1 MSSLT
6 VEREPGAPGFWPIA
20 FLGTALFGVV
30 LFIAFRWGFGAGILG
45 AAAGVAGIA
54 ILPNY
59 RIAFLGLVIFIPH
72 LGEIDTGGILPVI
85 WLVPFGFA
93 IASWCFQALFNPRQ
107 LYLEPRYTFLYAI
120 FIVICV
126 LSILLGLSPSLI
138 PDWLMLDGL
147 AYHRMREILFA
158 TLIGVLAMSACRTV
172 DDVRR
177 LAWTVVITG
186 IPYAI
191 TLFFFG
197 AELEP
202 DGSIPR
208 RKGFYL
214 DAHPG
219 AFHMQFCLWIAI
231 ALIRASAP
239 GRARWFLIGACVLF
253 LSTHNVTNARMIQ
266 ATIPTMI
273 ILAMVLEGKTKW
285 AFMTCVGLG
294 VAFVLLLPVMPQNLR
309 SNFLTI
315 IAAVSGQ
322 ADSETV
328 QLQTGSVNLSTFAVR
343 LIHIKWGLELW
354 MESPWIGCGL
364 GKHMWISN
372 LPEAPAIHNYYVGVL
387 AETGIFGF
395 SAYSALVLLGVV
407 VGIRFMRR
415 MLREGEQLLAY
426 FTESMLVIMASALMV
441 FLTSM
446 GNAQGERFIWLA
458 MGLMVSFPALYRRI
472 RDPGASLRNPQGNGQ
487 NSA

>member
-1 MSSLT
+1 M
-6 VEREPGAPGFWPIA
+6 GF
-20 FLGTALFGVV
+20 
-30 LFIAFRWGFGAGILG
+30 LG
-45 AAAGVAGIA
+45 AAAALACVTV
-54 ILPNY
+54 LPNY
-59 RIAFLGLVIFIPH
+59 RIAILPLVVFIPH
-72 LGEIDTGGILPVI
+72 LGEIDAGGILPVL
-85 WLVPFGFA
+85 WLGPFSFA
-93 IASWCFQALFNPRQ
+93 IASWLFQVFFNPREI
-107 LYLEPRYTFLYAI
+107 YLEPRFTFLYAI
-120 FIVICV
+120 LLIIFT

-138 PDWLMLDGL
+138 PDWLIDGL

-158 TLIGVLAMSACRTV
+158 TMLGVLAMSACRTLE
-172 DDVRR
+172 DVER

-186 IPYAI
+186 IPFAI
-191 TLFFFG
+191 TLFYFG
-197 AELEP
+197 PELEP

-231 ALIRASAP
+231 ALIRASKP
-239 GRARWFLIGACVLF
+239 GRARWFLIGCCVLF
-253 LSTHNVTNARMIQ
+253 LSTHMQTNARMIQ

-273 ILAMVLEGKTKW
+273 IVAMALEGRIRM
-285 AFMTCVGLG
+285 AFMTCVVLG
-294 VAFVLLLPVMPQNLR
+294 ILFVLMLPVMPQNLK

-328 QLQTGSVNLSTFAVR
+328 QMQTGAVNLSTFAIR

-364 GKHMWISN
+364 GKHMWISQ
-372 LPEAPAIHNYYVGVL
+372 LPEAPAIHNYYVGIL
-387 AETGIFGF
+387 AETGILGF
-395 SAYSALVLLGVV
+395 TFYSACVLLAIV
-407 VGIRFMRR
+407 VGTRFLRR
-415 MLREGEQLLAY
+415 MLAEGQQLLGY
-426 FTESMLVIMASALMV
+426 FTESLLVIIFSAMMV

-458 MGLMVSFPALYRRI
+458 MGLIMSFPALRRRI
-472 RDPGASLRNPQGNGQ
+472 SDNPEKGPKTPENGLQ
-487 NSA
+487 KS